1 VSHLSYSSLASYRG
15 NTGTLKIE
23 RGKLVFT
30 AQAGLMNRRE
40 YVLQTIPISA
50 VRSVHIDGKV
60 RPVLVVI
67 VDTSVMSG
75 IPRHEFLVDAPGVW
89 VDVIE
94 SEMQN
99 VSVQGTQQQQPTYVK
114 EIVREVVK
122 YPCPYCN
129 ALIEVTS
136 SRCPFCG
143 APQKK

>member
-1 VSHLSYSSLASYRG
+1 
-15 NTGTLKIE
+15 
-23 RGKLVFT
+23 
-30 AQAGLMNRRE
+30 MNRRE